1 MSDIKLVCWN
11 ANVNTIFLLRSG
23 CYHIY
28 GEMFFI
34 IHGEL
39 KLEWFLLLP
48 FFFPPLNRMVSSL
61 VIVWAGKML
70 FTPRHISLLSTAGT
84 SNY

>member
-48 FFFPPLNRMVSSL
+48 FFFPPLNRMGIQFGNCL
-61 VIVWAGKML
+61 GWENAIHPATHFPL
-70 FTPRHISLLSTAGT
+70 IYCRH
-84 SNY
+84 